1 MVDYDRSYQNA
12 AAPSAAAGSTARQRP
27 AMADSPRT
35 AHTRR
40 APEYLVRRFEDLA
53 ARWREDTQFHSSPKI
68 LFEHPAYQ
76 EIIGFGPAVLPLL
89 FKDLEETGSFW
100 FWALKAI
107 TNENPVPHADR
118 GDIPRVTEHWLNWGR
133 ERGYLDG

>member
-1 MVDYDRSYQNA
+1 
-12 AAPSAAAGSTARQRP
+12 
-27 AMADSPRT
+27 MA
-35 AHTRR
+35 
-40 APEYLVRRFEDLA
+40 RRFEELA

-89 FKDLEETGSFW
+89 IKDLEETGSFW

-107 TNENPVPHADR
+107 TNENPVPHIDR

>member
-12 AAPSAAAGSTARQRP
+12 AAPFVATGSVARQRS
-27 AMADSPRT
+27 AAVG
-35 AHTRR
+35 A
-40 APEYLVRRFEDLA
+40 APSGRLVSQEMVRRFNELA
-53 ARWREDTQFHSSPKI
+53 ARWREDTEFHSSPKI

-76 EIIGFGPAVLPLL
+76 EIIGFGPDVLPLL
-89 FKDLEETGSFW
+89 LKDMEETGSFW

-107 TNENPVPHADR
+107 TGENPVPYADR

-133 ERGYLDG
+133 ERGCLNG

>member
-12 AAPSAAAGSTARQRP
+12 AAPAASTGSTARTRSPGVAGAPSARP
-27 AMADSPRT
+27 ASHDIAQ
-35 AHTRR
+35 
-40 APEYLVRRFEDLA
+40 RFDELA
-53 ARWREDTQFHSSPKI
+53 AKWRDHTQFHSSPKI

-100 FWALKAI
+100 FWALHAI
-107 TNENPVPHADR
+107 TNENPVPHEDR

-133 ERGYLDG
+133 KRGYLDG